1 MKDKQAQQ
9 QHGCVGS
16 AVPRRYLWD
25 QIRGVCTF
33 NIALIKT
40 LCYRL
45 NEKKSHRL
53 AKSREL
59 QKFRQGK
66 TWSEWGSTNASMFL
80 TWRAVVLRSRNYYNL
95 QEIFD
100 PWRAVV
106 NLPSESS
113 SSSSASFSRTSAGRV
128 IPTAGVES
136 NIIVSNPVEVLS
148 AIVVQ

>member
-40 LCYRL
+40 VCYRL

-53 AKSREL
+53 ARL
-59 QKFRQGK
+59 AYQVQ
-66 TWSEWGSTNASMFL
+66 
-80 TWRAVVLRSRNYYNL
+80 
-95 QEIFD
+95 
-100 PWRAVV
+100 
-106 NLPSESS
+106 
-113 SSSSASFSRTSAGRV
+113 RT
-128 IPTAGVES
+128 T
-136 NIIVSNPVEVLS
+136 EVQTRKDL
-148 AIVVQ
+148 